1 MKRRKYLQAYR
12 NKIIIISYK
21 ILKNSV
27 ICAQEHQEHQEHQ
40 EQPGRIQG
48 RNEKDM
54 HGEKLKK
61 AGILILTS
69 FMLLTY
75 PCYAAEASVFGG
87 STEEA
92 SEEGD
97 PDHHPE
103 PPPAEDTKSE
113 GQGTLSPPSEAA
125 GESVFGSGQASE
137 AVPDE
142 ELSALLSDL
151 AFPSS
156 NGSWSAYVC
165 NLEKNTEGSINEHR
179 MQAASLIKLFIMG
192 AVYENYDS
200 LTAQYGKD
208 VVDNNL
214 HVMIIVSDNDAA
226 NTLTGYLGGGD
237 STAGMNAVNDYC
249 SRNGYTNTHMG
260 RLLLHSNEL
269 DDNYTSP
276 ADCGRFLKKV
286 YDGWMEGDANSC
298 AMFDHLAAQERRNK
312 IPAQMPEGV
321 SVANKTGELADV
333 ENDAGIIYNTV
344 NDLVIVFMSEN
355 LSEAGAAQS
364 TISALSRQIY
374 DYYQQ

>member
-1 MKRRKYLQAYR
+1 M
-12 NKIIIISYK
+12 
-21 ILKNSV
+21 
-27 ICAQEHQEHQEHQ
+27 
-40 EQPGRIQG
+40 PGRIWG

-61 AGILILTS
+61 TGILILTS

-103 PPPAEDTKSE
+103 PPPAEGTISE

-125 GESVFGSGQASE
+125 GESVFGSGQVSE

-142 ELSALLSDL
+142 ELSVLLSNL

-200 LTAQYGKD
+200 LSAQYGKD
-208 VVDNNL
+208 ILDNNL
-214 HVMIIVSDNDAA
+214 HEMIIVSDNDAA
-226 NTLTGYLGGGD
+226 NILTEYLGGGD

-249 SRNGYTNTHMG
+249 SRNGYTNTHIG
-260 RLLLHSNEL
+260 RLLLHSNEF

-286 YDGWMEGDANSC
+286 YDGWMEGDANAC

-333 ENDAGIIYNTV
+333 ENDAGIIYNTA

-355 LSEAGAAQS
+355 LSEPGAAQS

>member
-27 ICAQEHQEHQEHQ
+27 ICAQEHQEHQ

>member
-27 ICAQEHQEHQEHQ
+27 ICAQEHQEHQ

-269 DDNYTSP
+269 DDNYTSA

>member
-27 ICAQEHQEHQEHQ
+27 ICAQEHQEHQ

-103 PPPAEDTKSE
+103 PPPSEDTKSE

>member
-27 ICAQEHQEHQEHQ
+27 ICVQEHQEHQ

>member
-27 ICAQEHQEHQEHQ
+27 ICAQEHQEHQ

-75 PCYAAEASVFGG
+75 PCYAAEASVFGE

-92 SEEGD
+92 SEEGA

>member
-21 ILKNSV
+21 ISKNSV
-27 ICAQEHQEHQEHQ
+27 ICAQEHQEHQ

>member
-27 ICAQEHQEHQEHQ
+27 ICSRNNREK
-40 EQPGRIQG
+40 PDRIWG

-61 AGILILTS
+61 TGILILTS

-103 PPPAEDTKSE
+103 PPPAEGTISE

-125 GESVFGSGQASE
+125 GESVFGSGQVSE

-142 ELSALLSDL
+142 ELSVLLSNL

-200 LTAQYGKD
+200 LSAQYGKD
-208 VVDNNL
+208 ILDNNL
-214 HVMIIVSDNDAA
+214 HEMIIVSDNDAA
-226 NTLTGYLGGGD
+226 NTLTEYLGGGD

-249 SRNGYTNTHMG
+249 SRNGYTNTHIG
-260 RLLLHSNEL
+260 RLLLHSNEF

-286 YDGWMEGDANSC
+286 YDGWMEGDANAC

-355 LSEAGAAQS
+355 LSEPGAAQS